1 MAARAYRR
9 IHLAELAQKSKLN
22 EMVDFC
28 NGAPKRVK
36 EKELFLMAGTI
47 GEKERQLLQS
57 LEEQL
62 KEFKGAG
69 EELSW
74 ASWTHEG
81 HLWVRLAYIY
91 RCT

>member
-1 MAARAYRR
+1 MRWWNSATAPLR
-9 IHLAELAQKSKLN
+9 ELK
-22 EMVDFC
+22 
-28 NGAPKRVK
+28 K

>member
-1 MAARAYRR
+1 
-9 IHLAELAQKSKLN
+9 
-22 EMVDFC
+22 
-28 NGAPKRVK
+28 
-36 EKELFLMAGTI
+36 MAGTI